1 MNSCSSVELYLKPS
15 KIDNKCWREK
25 NTKTN
30 LKTQINNYNLI
41 ENKYWHVFKV
51 IYMFDFAHNTG

>member
-1 MNSCSSVELYLKPS
+1 MVT
-15 KIDNKCWREK
+15 RK

-41 ENKYWHVFKV
+41 VNEYWRVFKV
-51 IYMFDFAHNTG
+51 IYMFDFAHSTG